1 MTNKQGYGYFC
12 LLLATLF
19 WGGNYLFGKILS
31 TDIPPIVLN
40 YARWFPAALI
50 LLLLFSKRSCQFT
63 PVIRQHWRILTALSL
78 LGIVIF
84 PVFLYQGLQ
93 TTTSLNASI
102 YLAVVPIFVLFLN
115 RLVFGDPIDFTG
127 LTGALFSFVG
137 VLWLL
142 SRGDIQRLTQL
153 EVNQGDL
160 WALGSALSWS
170 IYCCLIRLK
179 PAQLPNT
186 VLLTTLVCMAMLLF
200 TPLFIWQYQQLPPA
214 FFSTLTPTQYSI
226 IAYLIIGP
234 SILSYGFWN
243 YGISLVGADKGAAF
257 TNATPLFAAL
267 LGVLVL
273 NETLAFYHMISA
285 GLIIAGLLLCNR
297 KSCSS

>member
-1 MTNKQGYGYFC
+1 MTHKQGYGYIC

-31 TDIPPIVLN
+31 TEIPPIVLN

-50 LLLLFSKRSCQFT
+50 LFVLLSKRTLQFT
-63 PVIRQHWRILTALSL
+63 PIIRQNWLILTALAL

-115 RLVFGDPIDFTG
+115 RFVFGDPIRSAG
-127 LTGALFSFVG
+127 LVGALLSFIG

-142 SRGDIQRLTQL
+142 SRGEMQRLTQL
-153 EVNQGDL
+153 AINQGDI
-160 WALGSALSWS
+160 WALGSAISWS
-170 IYCCLIRLK
+170 MYCCIIRFK
-179 PAQLPNT
+179 PADLPNT
-186 VLLTTLVCMAMLLF
+186 VMLTTLVLIAIVIL
-200 TPLFIWQYQQLPPA
+200 TPLFIWQYQYLPPA
-214 FFSTLTPTQYSI
+214 FFSTLTTTQYGI

-234 SILSYGFWN
+234 SILSYAFWN
-243 YGISLVGADKGAAF
+243 YGISLVGAEKGAVF

-267 LGVLVL
+267 FGMLVL
-273 NETLAFYHMISA
+273 NETLALYHIISA
-285 GLIIAGLLLCNR
+285 CLIIAGLLLCNR
-297 KSCSS
+297 K